1 MQEYKRDRINLES
14 RLNDMTKKAL
24 HHDEHLMLIDAW
36 FIEVATYCVYSLTAP
51 TDRCVDVVARRSQAI
66 NWRF

>member
-36 FIEVATYCVYSLTAP
+36 FIEVSHVLRLLSYCSY
-51 TDRCVDVVARRSQAI
+51 
-66 NWRF
+66 